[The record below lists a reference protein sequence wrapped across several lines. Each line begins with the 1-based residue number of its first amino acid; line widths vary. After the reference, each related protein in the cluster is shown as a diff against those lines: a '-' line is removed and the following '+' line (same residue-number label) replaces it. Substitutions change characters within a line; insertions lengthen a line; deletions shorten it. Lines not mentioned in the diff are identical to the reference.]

1 MKYGNKS
8 VDLGNELTPTETR
21 QIPEIHYKHE
31 GGVLY
36 TLVMT
41 GKLDRYN
48 SKNNF
53 LNLVLLLFNE
63 FKVYLKFKIS
73 KNMVYYTYNI
83 DTILLYP
90 SGIHD
95 VCNSTW

>member
-73 KNMVYYTYNI
+73 KNMVLYTYI
-83 DTILLYP
+83 DITLLYL

>member
-1 MKYGNKS
+1 MKYGNKT
-8 VDLGNELTPTETR
+8 VDLGNELTPTETQ
-21 QIPEIHYKHE
+21 QIPEIHYKHK

-53 LNLVLLLFNE
+53 SNLLLFNE
-63 FKVYLKFKIS
+63 FKVYLKINF
-73 KNMVYYTYNI
+73 
-83 DTILLYP
+83 
-90 SGIHD
+90 
-95 VCNSTW
+95 NSF

>member
-73 KNMVYYTYNI
+73 KNMVLYTYI
-83 DTILLYP
+83 DTTLLYL

-95 VCNSTW
+95 VCNST

>member
-73 KNMVYYTYNI
+73 KNMMLYTYI
-83 DTILLYP
+83 DTTLLYP